1 MGDPG
6 RHRLWRCVG
15 YKRSDQIV
23 FGLYCNDTM
32 DTSQLMNV
40 QEERQDDEKNMIVS
54 KLVDLCLTMSEHVIR
69 LKDLIEATTMER
81 RMSVAMPAA
90 PKYYSYCTDL
100 IDPFIRDIRQRQQQ
114 QQQEEEER
122 RRKRIIDE
130 DQDEGEEEEDCED
143 MIDCRRVM
151 CMPPPFK
158 RRRLM

>member
-1 MGDPG
+1 
-6 RHRLWRCVG
+6 
-15 YKRSDQIV
+15 
-23 FGLYCNDTM
+23 M

-54 KLVDLCLTMSEHVIR
+54 KLVDLCLTLTEHVIR

-81 RMSVAMPAA
+81 RMSAAMPAA
-90 PKYYSYCTDL
+90 PKYSYCTDL

-114 QQQEEEER
+114 EQQQQEEEEEERRR

-130 DQDEGEEEEDCED
+130 DQDEEEEEEEDCED
-143 MIDCRRVM
+143 MIDCDDSRRVM